1 MSSAILNNMAAEFGE
16 EDLDLDAE
24 EAVAEVESQE

>member
-1 MSSAILNNMAAEFGE
+1 MSSAILNNMAAELGE
-16 EDLDLDAE
+16 EDLDVE